1 MIFIASP
8 YLHDDPEVMDH
19 RYLTVEQY
27 VAECL
32 FKGECVIS
40 PIVTYHHMANRFDMR
55 KDYKF
60 WKEVN
65 HDLVERSDSIRVL
78 MLPDWRESKGVLD
91 ELALSSYINLPIEF
105 IEYSLCPLSLPSI

>member
-1 MIFIASP
+1 
-8 YLHDDPEVMDH
+8 
-19 RYLTVEQY
+19 
-27 VAECL
+27 
-32 FKGECVIS
+32 
-40 PIVTYHHMANRFDMR
+40 MANRFDMR

-91 ELALSSYINLPIEF
+91 EMALSSYINLPIEF